1 MQKEENNITRQGG
14 NTHSRQEENNTPMRQ
29 EGNTSRQKEH
39 ITPARLEE
47 IIIPNLEASPGS
59 SCYWWDGKWYTRAD
73 MLSLVSNCEA
83 VLRNSGFSRG
93 QKLVVMLRNSPLI
106 PALSLAV
113 WKLGGIFCP
122 LNENAGLE
130 SLTGT
135 LELIQ
140 PFAVIAEHEI
150 PELAEKWPFL
160 TCSLDSVS
168 LPAFTGKTQSPE
180 PEDYALILATSGTTG
195 LPKAIPLTHS
205 NLASNCQAVR
215 EMIPSL
221 SGDDTFLTVL
231 PNFHSFGYTV
241 TIILPLTLG
250 ARLSVAPSFLPPAAT
265 IRAITEARVDVMFVV
280 PAIISFLLM
289 SVEKGKMPAE
299 SLARIRIICTGG
311 DKLNPN
317 CHKLA
322 LSLLGRDIM
331 EGYGLTET
339 SPVICVNHDCE
350 TQITGSIG
358 PVLPGYEYK
367 LKTREGKD
375 TDDKEG
381 VLWVRGPSVTPGYLH
396 APEITAERFDADG
409 YLNTGD
415 YVKLETHDGE
425 EFVYI
430 LDRVTDIIIV
440 GGFNVY
446 PQEVEK
452 VLAEHPAVRQAVV
465 VGMPHDINGQIP
477 KAYVML
483 EEGAEADG
491 REIIKYAKEKLAHF
505 KVPRSV
511 EFVTEFPLSGTGK
524 ILRRV
529 LRDMAAGK

>member
-1 MQKEENNITRQGG
+1 ME
-14 NTHSRQEENNTPMRQ
+14 
-29 EGNTSRQKEH
+29 
-39 ITPARLEE
+39 RLEN
-47 IIIPNLEASPGS
+47 IIIPKLEENPEAP
-59 SCYWWDGKWYTRAD
+59 CYWWDGKWYTRSD
-73 MLSLVSNCEA
+73 MLSLVGNCEA
-83 VLRNSGFSRG
+83 VLRNAGFSRG

-122 LNENAGLE
+122 LNEKAGLE

-135 LELIQ
+135 LALIQ
-140 PFAVIAEHEI
+140 PFAVITEHPI
-150 PELAEKWPFL
+150 PELAETWPCI

-168 LPAFTGKTQSPE
+168 LPAFNGKTQSPE
-180 PEDYALILATSGTTG
+180 TEDFALILATSGTTG
-195 LPKAIPLTHS
+195 LPKAIPLTHD
-205 NLASNCQAVR
+205 NLRSNCESTLAGV
-215 EMIPSL
+215 PSINP
-221 SGDDTFLTVL
+221 DDTFLTVL

-241 TIILPLTLG
+241 TIIMPLTIG
-250 ARLSVAPSFLPPAAT
+250 AKIAIAPSFLPPAAT
-265 IRAITEARVDVMFVV
+265 IRAIMEAKVDVMFVV

-289 SVEKGKMPAE
+289 NVEKGKMPAE
-299 SLARIRIICTGG
+299 ALARIRVICTGG

-317 CHKLA
+317 CHKQA

-339 SPVICVNHDCE
+339 SPVVCVNHDCE
-350 TQITGSIG
+350 TQKTGSIG
-358 PVLPGYEYK
+358 PVLPGFNYK
-367 LKTREGKD
+367 LKDKDGKD
-375 TDDKEG
+375 TSEKEG
-381 VLWVRGPSVTPGYLH
+381 VLWVKGPSVTPGYLH
-396 APEITAERFDADG
+396 APEITAERFDSDG
-409 YLNTGD
+409 WFNTGD
-415 YVKLETHDGE
+415 YVRLETHDGE

-477 KAYVML
+477 KAYIML
-483 EEGAEADG
+483 EEGVEANERDIV
-491 REIIKYAKEKLAHF
+491 RYAKEKLAHF

-529 LRDMAAGK
+529 LRERAAGK

>member
-1 MQKEENNITRQGG
+1 MK
-14 NTHSRQEENNTPMRQ
+14 
-29 EGNTSRQKEH
+29 
-39 ITPARLEE
+39 RLEN
-47 IIIPNLEASPGS
+47 IIIPKLNESPS
-59 SCYWWDGKWYTRAD
+59 ENCYWWDGKWYTRSD
-73 MLSLVSNCEA
+73 MLSLIGNCEA
-83 VLRNSGFSRG
+83 VLRNSGFTRG

-122 LNENAGLE
+122 LNEKAGLE

-135 LELIQ
+135 LNLIK
-140 PFAVIAEHEI
+140 PFAIIAEHEI
-150 PELAEKWPFL
+150 PELAEKWPFI

-168 LPAFTGKTQSPE
+168 LPSFTGKTQSPE
-180 PEDYALILATSGTTG
+180 TEDYALILATSGTTG
-195 LPKAIPLTHS
+195 LPKAIPLTHD
-205 NLASNCQAVR
+205 NLRANCEATLA
-215 EMIPSL
+215 MMPSIT
-221 SGDDTFLTVL
+221 SADTLLTVL

-241 TIILPLTLG
+241 TIIMPLTIG
-250 ARLSVAPSFLPPAAT
+250 AKTAIAPSFLPPAAT
-265 IRAITEARVDVMFVV
+265 IRAIIEAKIDAMFVV

-299 SLARIRIICTGG
+299 PLARIRIICTGG

-317 CHKLA
+317 CHKQA
-322 LSLLGRDIM
+322 MKLLGRDIM

-339 SPVICVNHDCE
+339 SPVVCVNHDCE
-350 TQITGSIG
+350 TQQIGSIG
-358 PVLPGYEYK
+358 PVLPGFEYK
-367 LKTREGKD
+367 LKTREGQD
-375 TDDKEG
+375 TSDKEG

-396 APEITAERFDADG
+396 APEITAERFDSDG
-409 YLNTGD
+409 FFNTGD
-415 YVKLETHDGE
+415 YVRLETHNGE

-452 VLAEHPAVRQAVV
+452 ILAEHPAVHQAVV

-477 KAYVML
+477 KAYIML
-483 EEGAEADG
+483 EDGAEADE
-491 REIIKYAKEKLAHF
+491 REIIKYAKEHLAHF

-529 LRDMAAGK
+529 LRDRAAGK

>member
-1 MQKEENNITRQGG
+1 M
-14 NTHSRQEENNTPMRQ
+14 
-29 EGNTSRQKEH
+29 
-39 ITPARLEE
+39 RLEN
-47 IIIPNLEASPGS
+47 IIIPKLKENISEN
-59 SCYWWDGKWYTRAD
+59 CYWWDGKWYTRENL
-73 MLSLVSNCEA
+73 LSLVSNCEN
-83 VLRNSGFSRG
+83 VLRNAGFSRG

-122 LNENAGLE
+122 LNEKAGLE

-135 LELIQ
+135 LNLIQ

-150 PELAEKWPFL
+150 PEIAKEWPFI

-168 LPAFTGKTQSPE
+168 LPSFTGKSQSPE
-180 PEDYALILATSGTTG
+180 SDDLAVIFATSGTTG
-195 LPKAIPLTHS
+195 LPKAVPLTHG
-205 NLASNCQAVR
+205 NLRSNCEATLK
-215 EMIPSL
+215 MIPSIT
-221 SGDDTFLTVL
+221 SADTFLTVL

-241 TIILPLTLG
+241 TTIMPLTIG
-250 ARLSVAPSFLPPAAT
+250 GKIAIAPSFLPPAAT
-265 IRAITEARVDVMFVV
+265 IRAITEAKIDVMFVV

-299 SLARIRIICTGG
+299 PLARIRIICTGG

-317 CHKLA
+317 NHKQA
-322 LSLLGRDIM
+322 LKLLGRDIM

-339 SPVICVNHDCE
+339 SPVICVNHDCK
-350 TQITGSIG
+350 TQKNGSIG

-367 LKTREGKD
+367 LKTREGEN
-375 TDDKEG
+375 TTDKEG
-381 VLWVRGPSVTPGYLH
+381 VLWVKGPCVTPGYLH
-396 APEITAERFDADG
+396 APEITAERFDSEG
-409 YLNTGD
+409 FLNTGD
-415 YVKLETHDGE
+415 YVRLETHDGE
-425 EFVYI
+425 EYVYI

-452 VLAEHPAVRQAVV
+452 VLAEHPAVHQAVV

-477 KAYVML
+477 KAYIML
-483 EEGAEADG
+483 EDGAKIDE
-491 REIIKYAKEKLAHF
+491 REIIKYAKEHLAHF
-505 KVPRSV
+505 KVPRRV